1 LPTILVDFIKTHH
14 GTTKVEYFYRKYLK
28 NNPDKTANLINFS
41 YLGPKPTTKE
51 QTILML
57 ADSIEAASK
66 SLKDPS
72 IEEISNLV
80 DKLVDYK
87 IKNEQL
93 TESELSFEELEKC
106 KNVFK
111 QLLKSILHVRIE
123 YPEEVKP

>member
-1 LPTILVDFIKTHH
+1 
-14 GTTKVEYFYRKYLK
+14 
-28 NNPDKTANLINFS
+28 
-41 YLGPKPTTKE
+41 
-51 QTILML
+51 M
-57 ADSIEAASK
+57 
-66 SLKDPS
+66 KDPS
-72 IEEISNLV
+72 IEEISDLV

>member
-1 LPTILVDFIKTHH
+1 M
-14 GTTKVEYFYRKYLK
+14 EYFYRKCLK
-28 NNPDKTANLINFS
+28 NHPDETVNIADFS
-41 YLGPKPTTKE
+41 YPGPKPRTKE

-72 IEEISNLV
+72 FEETCDLV
-80 DKLVDYK
+80 DKLIDYK

-93 TESELSFEELEKC
+93 TESQLSFGELEKC
-106 KNVFK
+106 RTVFK

-123 YPEEVKP
+123 YPEENS